1 MGGIFILAFILPHP
15 SARRELWTSNDV
27 FAFTERSMRACTTET
42 LFSAPPTLYCTPIL
56 LSLRLYSFLWA
67 FKLSFKRETFVR
79 IQIILNKQRAVTR
92 SQFQKWTNSII
103 WDRDR
108 SEIQW
113 RLRSVY
119 SESVHRL
126 FNDTMYMRYLKSKA
140 SRDGGNTY
148 SRRRSTLWRF
158 EDVKK
163 PHPLLLCNRKEAS
176 LLCSK
181 SQHWSPSWVTDI
193 ESPLSRPIS
202 LYYIWCYPPV
212 WA

>member
-1 MGGIFILAFILPHP
+1 MHNTVLCP
-15 SARRELWTSNDV
+15 R
-27 FAFTERSMRACTTET
+27 
-42 LFSAPPTLYCTPIL
+42 PTLYCTPIL
-56 LSLRLYSFLWA
+56 LSLSLYSFLWA

-79 IQIILNKQRAVTR
+79 IQIITNKQRAVIR

-140 SRDGGNTY
+140 TRGGEKSAVEGEAHYDVLKTSRKPIPCFYATGKVHY
-148 SRRRSTLWRF
+148 CVLR
-158 EDVKK
+158 KK
-163 PHPLLLCNRKEAS
+163 PELIPILSDWNLVSTFWTYFSILYLMLSSSMSLGLLRSIISWRILTTVLFS
-176 LLCSK
+176 L
-181 SQHWSPSWVTDI
+181 T
-193 ESPLSRPIS
+193 
-202 LYYIWCYPPV
+202 
-212 WA
+212 